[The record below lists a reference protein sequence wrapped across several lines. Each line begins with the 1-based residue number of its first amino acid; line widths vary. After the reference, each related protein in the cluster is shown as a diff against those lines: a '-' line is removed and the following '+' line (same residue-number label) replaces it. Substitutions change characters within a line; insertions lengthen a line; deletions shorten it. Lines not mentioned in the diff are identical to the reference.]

1 MKRRIALFIII
12 LSLTLVMLMPAQA
25 AERGLV
31 YDEVGVLT
39 EDEYFELNELAQNI
53 TDRYECEVSILVI
66 KDKGDDS
73 IKEAAKYFY
82 EKHGY
87 GYGED
92 NDGLMLLLSMEDR
105 DNVIIAY
112 GYGNTAFTDYG
123 KDALRE
129 EYLLPKLRKDQYYEG
144 FLVYLEQTAEYLQM
158 AEDGEPFDISS
169 SGDSPWIKWAIFI
182 FTPLL
187 VAGGVCFMFLSQMKT
202 AVSQRAADSYI
213 PGGGFNLTMQADQF
227 LYRTETRTKIE
238 KESSGGSSTDSDG
251 YSSSSG
257 KF

>member
-1 MKRRIALFIII
+1 MKRRIALFVTI
-12 LSLTLVMLMPAQA
+12 LSLTLVMLLPVQA
-25 AERGLV
+25 AGLDLV

-39 EDEYFELNELAQNI
+39 DDEYFELNELAQNI

-66 KDKGDDS
+66 EDKGNDS
-73 IKEAAKYFY
+73 AKEAAKSFY
-82 EKHGY
+82 EEYDY
-87 GYGED
+87 GYGEN
-92 NDGLMLLLSMEDR
+92 NDGLMLLISMAER

-112 GYGNTAFTDYG
+112 GYGNTAFTDHG

-129 EYLLPKLRKDQYYEG
+129 QYLLPKLRDDQYYEG

-158 AEDGEPFDISS
+158 AEDGEPFDISGSKGS
-169 SGDSPWIKWAIFI
+169 SWIKWLIFI
-182 FTPLL
+182 FAPLL
-187 VAGGVCFMFLSQMKT
+187 IAGGVCFIFLSQMKT

-213 PGGGFNLTMQADQF
+213 PSGGFNLTMQADQF

-238 KESSGGSSTDSDG
+238 KESSGGSSKDSDG